1 VTESADLHGA
11 AVTDLTPVLDVPRLY
26 LACPLTGLGDD
37 VVPMETRVR
46 RVIEC
51 IKEFAETNTVGN
63 SDPWEVRAYAPIEF
77 TPPWKND
84 LRSPTE
90 IYDIN
95 LEALAGSDGLIVITH
110 HGSSAG
116 IGQEI
121 EWARCM
127 GVPILYLSVDEASRQ
142 IRGIPHRITFAQYTD
157 DEEICEHVTDWLAAN
172 RNAIQ
177 DGPRRRSNR
186 NLAFYPLT
194 AALAQ
199 AWHKRF
205 DKTDTALRA
214 NLLPDAVTC
223 MLESPAR
230 LSVAPFASVLALA
243 TELGVS
249 IGRRADL
256 GFREAAAW
264 VSAAT
269 TGWWDEEAAEKVR
282 IYALLRAS
290 YGHDLAD
297 PATWARL
304 YAAMNA

>member
-1 VTESADLHGA
+1 
-11 AVTDLTPVLDVPRLY
+11 
-26 LACPLTGLGDD
+26 
-37 VVPMETRVR
+37 
-46 RVIEC
+46 
-51 IKEFAETNTVGN
+51 
-63 SDPWEVRAYAPIEF
+63 VRAYAPIEF

-95 LEALAGSDGLIVITH
+95 LEALAGSDGLVVVTH

-121 EWARCM
+121 EWARCL
-127 GVPILYLSVDEASRQ
+127 GIPILYLSVDEASRQ
-142 IRGIPHRITFAQYTD
+142 IRGIPHRITFAQYAD
-157 DEEICEHVTDWLAAN
+157 EEEICEHVEGWLVAN
-172 RNAIQ
+172 RRAIQ
-177 DGPRRRSNR
+177 DGPRRRANR
-186 NLAFYPLT
+186 KLAFYPLT

-230 LSVAPFASVLALA
+230 LSVAPFATVLSLA

-249 IGRRADL
+249 IGRRGDL

-264 VSAAT
+264 VSAAEA
-269 TGWWDEEAAEKVR
+269 GEWDEDAAEKVR

-290 YGHDLAD
+290 CGHDLAD
-297 PATWARL
+297 PATWAML
-304 YAAMNA
+304 YVAMNA